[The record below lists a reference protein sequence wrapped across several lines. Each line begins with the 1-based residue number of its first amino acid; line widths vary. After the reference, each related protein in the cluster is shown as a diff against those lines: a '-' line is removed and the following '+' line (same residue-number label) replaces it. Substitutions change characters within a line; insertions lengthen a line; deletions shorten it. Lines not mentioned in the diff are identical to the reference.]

1 MGSTENAGFNAEV
14 EPNLGLDF
22 RCGGPSPRRND
33 TIDVKKRSIKNVKKL
48 KNVKKREK
56 NLKKTFVNV
65 ITNVTS
71 S

>member
-33 TIDVKKRSIKNVKKL
+33 TIDVNTRSNKNKK
-48 KNVKKREK
+48 VKKRKKRDK
-56 NLKKTFVNV
+56 NIKKFVNV
-65 ITNVTS
+65 IKNVTS

>member
-33 TIDVKKRSIKNVKKL
+33 TIDVKNVQL
-48 KNVKKREK
+48 KI
-56 NLKKTFVNV
+56 LK
-65 ITNVTS
+65 S
-71 S
+71 

>member
-33 TIDVKKRSIKNVKKL
+33 TIDVNTRSNKNKK
-48 KNVKKREK
+48 VKKR
-56 NLKKTFVNV
+56 KKT
-65 ITNVTS
+65 
-71 S
+71 